1 MWPDQAGTGHLTT
14 RVFPMVLLALG
25 SLARHTAAQEPRG
38 LEAGL
43 ELTSTLASP
52 AFAGGGVSLG
62 IRPGGDMRI
71 VASATP
77 GIERRRLAGRAEL
90 LAQLM
95 LAPAR
100 THGVG
105 FYALGGI
112 AGQVGWRDA
121 GWLVLGLGMERAPG
135 LGSGW
140 HVEAGIGGGMRIS
153 AGWRWRWLHASGS
166 EPP

>member
-1 MWPDQAGTGHLTT
+1 MPSDQAGTRHLTT
-14 RVFPMVLLALG
+14 RVFPVLLLALG
-25 SLARHTAAQEPRG
+25 SLARTAAAQEPRG

-52 AFAGGGVSLG
+52 VFAGGGVSLG
-62 IRPGGDMRI
+62 VRPGGDTRI
-71 VASATP
+71 VAVVMP
-77 GIERRRLAGRAEL
+77 GVQRRRLAGRAEL
-90 LAQLM
+90 LGHLM
-95 LAPAR
+95 LSPAR

-121 GWLVLGLGMERAPG
+121 GWLVLGVGVERAPG

-140 HVEAGIGGGMRIS
+140 HVEAGIGGGMRIA
-153 AGWRWRWLHASGS
+153 AGWRWRWLHSQGS
-166 EPP
+166 ELP

>member
-1 MWPDQAGTGHLTT
+1 MWPDRAGTRHLTT
-14 RVFPMVLLALG
+14 RVLPGVLVVLGGLAHN
-25 SLARHTAAQEPRG
+25 AAAQEPRG
-38 LEAGL
+38 LEAGV
-43 ELTSTLASP
+43 ELTSALASP
-52 AFAGGGVSLG
+52 VFAGAGVSLG
-62 IRPGGDMRI
+62 IRPGGDTRI
-71 VASATP
+71 VVAVTP
-77 GIERRRLAGRAEL
+77 GGERRRLAGRAEL
-90 LAQLM
+90 LGQLM

-121 GWLVLGLGMERAPG
+121 GWLVLGLGMERSPG

-153 AGWRWRWLHASGS
+153 AGWRWRWLHSSGS